1 MGQNLRNTFLAL
13 GPFEDYNTM
22 HDAIVARESR
32 IFDACLERSKD
43 FAACLVADEEEG
55 EAPAKP
61 EEEKQEEPVDRLAA
75 IRTQVE
81 EKTEEKEK
89 MEAWLTLAAAEEG
102 KTSPLS
108 KASFYSR
115 VSIYRLLKHL
125 SILVSVSESSRDA
138 SDLLKDVLTPAHLP
152 VLVRMAALGT
162 AQAQC
167 LVQKIFQGLLRLNM
181 SRAYLDRAVQ
191 QAAADDKDQTGRVPE
206 LLTKH
211 TKKVDMGSAFWD
223 FHFNQIFLAK
233 RAQFRTSDQVAV
245 GTPAVIE
252 EIIRTFLVIQGKEG
266 AEYAAEI
273 RGKVEAALQQIDSL
287 NDTEI
292 GALFSLVPES
302 HPPLIS
308 AGKRCRDEESG
319 EHFICLGFARTDQ
332 EHAYERRLSMV

>member
-1 MGQNLRNTFLAL
+1 MSENLRNTFLAL
-13 GPFEDYNTM
+13 GPFEDDKTM
-22 HDAIVARESR
+22 HDAIVAREWR
-32 IFDACLERSKD
+32 IFEACLERSAL
-43 FAACLVADEEEG
+43 FPACPADEEEG
-55 EAPAKP
+55 ESPAEP

-181 SRAYLDRAVQ
+181 SGRILDEAVQ

-266 AEYAAEI
+266 AAEI

>member
-138 SDLLKDVLTPAHLP
+138 SDLLKDVLRPAQLP